1 VPKTSNIE
9 AWSKVTP
16 WGENALRENDLNCGL
31 SLTQKLLFDSN
42 RLGLT
47 INIV

>member
-16 WGENALRENDLNCGL
+16 WGENALFL
-31 SLTQKLLFDSN
+31 LTQSISVNSFSSFSLL
-42 RLGLT
+42 L
-47 INIV
+47 

>member
-16 WGENALRENDLNCGL
+16 WGENVLPQNRIK
-31 SLTQKLLFDSN
+31 TLLK
-42 RLGLT
+42 RHM
-47 INIV
+47 